1 MRFGKGDKV
10 YKELLVERRGITSSN
25 QSDKMA
31 ARESTTAFNDDQL
44 DELCETF
51 NTGRCDKPYVL
62 YTDNNPSRGEDDVFP
77 RLCIVPSTPPPTL

>member
-31 ARESTTAFNDDQL
+31 ARESTTAFTDDQL

-51 NTGRCDKPYVL
+51 NTVAYVSL
-62 YTDNNPSRGEDDVFP
+62 GSESNEMPVISCLLMIP
-77 RLCIVPSTPPPTL
+77 